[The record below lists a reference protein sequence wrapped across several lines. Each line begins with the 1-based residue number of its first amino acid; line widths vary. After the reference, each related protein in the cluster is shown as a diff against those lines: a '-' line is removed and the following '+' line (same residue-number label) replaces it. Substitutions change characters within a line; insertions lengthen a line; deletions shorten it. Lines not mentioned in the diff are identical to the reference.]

1 MAGPARTTR
10 RRRSNQDRHASP
22 NSIESPI
29 ASTSSRGR
37 PHSHPSSARTK
48 APSSSPFPSRS
59 PCHRDHTRTE
69 KRPGRTPT
77 TSRPPRGLDPTPLPT
92 CGRGETSW
100 ATCTLAKARTKA
112 WYSAERQR
120 RSGRTCLPNRL
131 GWTEKSEFVPSYFSR
146 EHPFAVRRH
155 CIQRVRAHRVRNA
168 REIRRNSTKRAPTSL
183 QNRRRPRSRLSRY
196 LLRTRDTTKRSVPF
210 VGPRQDDLC
219 RASNEL
225 SKTGQTPRIRSGDR
239 DPGAEPRE

>member
-10 RRRSNQDRHASP
+10 RRRSNQDRHATP
-22 NSIESPI
+22 NSIESPT
-29 ASTSSRGR
+29 ASTSFRGR

-112 WYSAERQR
+112 WYSVERQR
-120 RSGRTCLPNRL
+120 RFGRTCLPNRL
-131 GWTEKSEFVPSYFSR
+131 GWTEKSEFVRSYFSHIAFVCCTTPLYPAGTSVPR
-146 EHPFAVRRH
+146 EKREGKFEEIRRSERPRRRKAAGDPVLASPDIYITDTGYEVAVGAVRR
-155 CIQRVRAHRVRNA
+155 
-168 REIRRNSTKRAPTSL
+168 APA
-183 QNRRRPRSRLSRY
+183 RRPL
-196 LLRTRDTTKRSVPF
+196 
-210 VGPRQDDLC
+210 PRV
-219 RASNEL
+219 E
-225 SKTGQTPRIRSGDR
+225 
-239 DPGAEPRE
+239 